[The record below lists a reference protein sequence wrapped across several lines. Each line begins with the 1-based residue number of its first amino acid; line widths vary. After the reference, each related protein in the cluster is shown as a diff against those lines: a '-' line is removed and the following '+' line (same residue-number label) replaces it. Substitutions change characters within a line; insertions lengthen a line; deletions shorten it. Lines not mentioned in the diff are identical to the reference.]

1 MAIFLE
7 IIKGPRQVSW
17 GKMEVNFFIEK
28 KEGEYCRVL
37 SYKNTPANRVCDIGS
52 LTSFK
57 SIPASMIQLYSLI
70 YGHSICTQRLRRS
83 VAGACATVWD
93 VL

>member
-17 GKMEVNFFIEK
+17 GKMEVEFFIEK

-52 LTSFK
+52 
-57 SIPASMIQLYSLI
+57 ASVVYWLCDTTNSNKL
-70 YGHSICTQRLRRS
+70 
-83 VAGACATVWD
+83 
-93 VL
+93 